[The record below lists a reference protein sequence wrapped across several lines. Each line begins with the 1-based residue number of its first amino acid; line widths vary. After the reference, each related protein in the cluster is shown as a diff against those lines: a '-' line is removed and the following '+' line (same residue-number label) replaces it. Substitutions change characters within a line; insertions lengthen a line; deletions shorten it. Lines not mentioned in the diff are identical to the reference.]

1 MRKYLFI
8 YKSEI
13 MSNLQ
18 YIGNILFGFISYA
31 LLLFVFFHLWNSI
44 YSDPEELIHG
54 YNMNQTIWYVIL
66 TEILWSSVG
75 GKKLCQKI
83 SNDVRGGNIAYNLN
97 KPYDYIGY
105 SLSSHLGTATIKM
118 ILYVILGFM
127 LGFLFLRNLPVHT
140 LSSILVVLLSCI
152 LAIIIGCLL
161 IIMIGLF
168 SFVIEDS
175 TPFYWLYSKAILI
188 LGTLFPIEF
197 FPTIMQPILTYSSI
211 YAVSSGPAKLF
222 VNFSWN
228 GCVEVLFIQLFYIGI
243 CYILCKLVYQ
253 KGVKKL
259 NVNGG

>member
-1 MRKYLFI
+1 MKKYLFI

-18 YIGNILFGFISYA
+18 YISNILFGFISYFI
-31 LLLFVFFHLWNSI
+31 LLFVFFQLWNYI
-44 YSDPEELIHG
+44 YSDPEELIYG
-54 YNMNQTIWYVIL
+54 YDMNQTIWYVIL
-66 TEILWSSVG
+66 TEILWSSIG

-97 KPYDYIGY
+97 RPYDYIGY
-105 SLSSHLGTATIKM
+105 SLSSHLGSATIKM
-118 ILYVILGFM
+118 ILYTILGFT
-127 LGFLFLRNLPVHT
+127 LGFVFLGDTPVHT
-140 LSSILVVLLSCI
+140 VFTLPIVFLSCI
-152 LAIIIGCLL
+152 FAVIISCLL

-168 SFVIEDS
+168 SFTIEDS
-175 TPFYWLYSKAILI
+175 SPFYWLYSKAILI

-197 FPTIMQPILTYSSI
+197 FPVVMQPILTCSPI

-228 GCVEVLFIQLFYIGI
+228 ECFKVLVIQLFYVVI

>member
-8 YKSEI
+8 YKLEI

-18 YIGNILFGFISYA
+18 YISNILFGFISYA
-31 LLLFVFFHLWNSI
+31 LLLFVFFHLWNYI

-105 SLSSHLGTATIKM
+105 SLSSHLGIATIKI

-127 LGFLFLRNLPVHT
+127 LGFIFLGNLPIHT

-168 SFVIEDS
+168 SFIIEDS

-188 LGTLFPIEF
+188 FGTLFPIEF
-197 FPTIMQPILTYSSI
+197 FPAVMQPILTYSPI

-222 VNFSWN
+222 VNFSWS
-228 GCVEVLFIQLFYIGI
+228 GCVEVLFIQIFYIGI

-259 NVNGG
+259 NVNSG

>member
-18 YIGNILFGFISYA
+18 YIGNILFGFIFYF
-31 LLLFVFFHLWNSI
+31 LLLFVFFHLWDYI

-54 YNMNQTIWYVIL
+54 YNMSQTIWHVII

-75 GKKLCQKI
+75 GNKLCQKI
-83 SNDVRGGNIAYNLN
+83 INDVRGGNIAYNLN

-105 SLSSHLGTATIKM
+105 SLSSHLGIATIKL
-118 ILYVILGFM
+118 ILYIILGFT
-127 LGFLFLRNLPVHT
+127 LGFVFLKDVPIHT
-140 LSSILVVLLSCI
+140 LFHLLIVLFSCI
-152 LAIIIGCLL
+152 LAIVISCLL

-168 SFVIEDS
+168 SFIIEDS

-197 FPTIMQPILTYSSI
+197 FPSVMQPILTSSPV
-211 YAVSSGPAKLF
+211 YAVASGPAKLF
-222 VNFSWN
+222 VDFSWN
-228 GCVEVLFIQLFYIGI
+228 GCVEVLFIQLFYVGI

>member
-31 LLLFVFFHLWNSI
+31 LLLFVLFHLWNYI
-44 YSDPEELIHG
+44 YSDPEKLIHG

-66 TEILWSSVG
+66 TEILWSSIG

-83 SNDVRGGNIAYNLN
+83 SNDVRGGNIACNLN

-118 ILYVILGFM
+118 IFYVVLGFM
-127 LGFLFLRNLPVHT
+127 FGFISLRNLPVHT
-140 LSSILVVLLSCI
+140 LISILVVLLSCI
-152 LAIIIGCLL
+152 FAIIISCLL
-161 IIMIGLF
+161 ITMIGLF
-168 SFVIEDS
+168 SFIIEDS

-188 LGTLFPIEF
+188 FGTLFPIEF
-197 FPTIMQPILTYSSI
+197 FPALMQPILTYSPI

-228 GCVEVLFIQLFYIGI
+228 GCVKVLLIQIFYIGI
-243 CYILCKLVYQ
+243 CYILCKLIYQ

>member
-152 LAIIIGCLL
+152 LAIIISCLL

-168 SFVIEDS
+168 SFIIEDS

-197 FPTIMQPILTYSSI
+197 FPTIMQPILTYSPI

>member
-152 LAIIIGCLL
+152 LAIIISCLL

-168 SFVIEDS
+168 SFIIEDS

-197 FPTIMQPILTYSSI
+197 FPTIMQPILTYSPI

-228 GCVEVLFIQLFYIGI
+228 GCLEVLFIQLCYIGI

>member
-18 YIGNILFGFISYA
+18 YISNILFGFISYA

-197 FPTIMQPILTYSSI
+197 FPTIMQPILTYSPI